1 VKILL
6 DKDNV
11 KRLLVELSDEIFYNA
26 SDDEYD
32 ALMRDFNNFKALV
45 DETKNK

>member
-1 VKILL
+1 ML

-26 SDDEYD
+26 SDDEYN
-32 ALMRDFNNFKALV
+32 ALMKDFNNFKALV
-45 DETKNK
+45 NNTIKN